1 MSPSIDTMRGAHAT
15 HVRQKEITMRCL
27 NLAVKYML
35 TSIAHFSPADDGEP
49 IGIIELDEN
58 LGDAEK
64 PEEIPPGLYTAEVQ
78 DVQTPVSGKGN
89 TYFAIKF
96 VISPDDLPADI
107 REDYPDGAVLFWNRV
122 IVPKKG
128 DRRALFALRKFVE
141 SIGIDSNTTSIDPNE
156 WMGRQ
161 ARVRVAHDRYQ
172 GETRAQIKSVE
183 AAEEVPKRPVT
194 PRGRAPVEEV
204 AETKPR
210 RRAAK

>member
-1 MSPSIDTMRGAHAT
+1 MHTLRSMLLGGLAHTKAY
-15 HVRQKEITMRCL
+15 
-27 NLAVKYML
+27 A
-35 TSIAHFSPADDGEP
+35 PADDGEP

-96 VISPDDLPADI
+96 VISPDDLPPDI
-107 REDYPDGAVLFWNRV
+107 KEDYPDGAVLFWNRV

-161 ARVRVAHDRYQ
+161 ARIRVAHDRYQ

-183 AAEEVPKRPVT
+183 AAEETAPRT
-194 PRGRAPVEEV
+194 TARAAAPRGRAPVEEV
-204 AETKPR
+204 AEAKPR

>member
-1 MSPSIDTMRGAHAT
+1 MHTLRS
-15 HVRQKEITMRCL
+15 
-27 NLAVKYML
+27 ML
-35 TSIAHFSPADDGEP
+35 LGGLSHTKVYSPADDGEP

-96 VISPDDLPADI
+96 VVSPDDLPADI

-161 ARVRVAHDRYQ
+161 ARIRVALDRYQ

-183 AAEEVPKRPVT
+183 AAEETAPRTTARATT
-194 PRGRAPVEEV
+194 PRGRASVDEV
-204 AETKPR
+204 QEAKPR

>member
-1 MSPSIDTMRGAHAT
+1 MHTLRSILFGGWANICSA
-15 HVRQKEITMRCL
+15 
-27 NLAVKYML
+27 
-35 TSIAHFSPADDGEP
+35 PADDGEP

-96 VISPDDLPADI
+96 VVAPDDLPADI

-161 ARVRVAHDRYQ
+161 ARVRVVHDRYQ
-172 GETRAQIKSVE
+172 GEIRAQIKSVE
-183 AAEEVPKRPVT
+183 AAEETAPRVTTRVAT

-204 AETKPR
+204 QETKPA
-210 RRAAK
+210 RRARK